1 MIDLVNSI
9 YNRKKEGVLMA
20 IFDDQAKDYDRWY
33 ESPMGEFV
41 DKVETDLAFSLL
53 TVRPGMRVLDAG
65 CGTGNY
71 SIKLAKHG
79 AEVVG
84 IDVSQAMLDQAE
96 ANVQAENLEVD
107 FQRMDMADLAFEDHS
122 FDAVLSMTAIE
133 FVEDLDALYQEFRRV
148 VKPGGQIL
156 LGSITKSGA
165 WGQAYAMKG
174 GAIYSRAH
182 FRDLAEL
189 TSLDASNLVDTAE
202 GLFVPPTTEEASLS
216 RDLEMELGQED
227 YPASFACALFEKA
240 DRVQAKMTLQAAG
253 DQDLTQ
259 QRAYFLDRI
268 KASGIPY
275 DLSEAQDCVTLRGNA
290 EEVFR
295 LLEGIHQ
302 QAVLHGDLYAIQID
316 LKNDVD

>member
-1 MIDLVNSI
+1 
-9 YNRKKEGVLMA
+9 MA
-20 IFDDQAKDYDRWY
+20 IFDDHAKDYDRWY
-33 ESPMGEFV
+33 DKPMGKFV

-53 TVRPGMRVLDAG
+53 TVQPGMRVLDAG

-84 IDVSQAMLDQAE
+84 IDVSRAMLGQAE

-107 FQRMDMADLAFEDHS
+107 FQLMDMEDLAFEDNS

-133 FVEDLDALYQEFRRV
+133 FVEDLDALYREFRRV

-165 WGQAYAMKG
+165 WGQAYSDKG
-174 GAIYSRAH
+174 GDIYSQAH

-189 TSLDASNLVDTAE
+189 RSLDEANLVDTAE
-202 GLFVPPTTEEASLS
+202 GLFVLPNSDPAKLS
-216 RDLEMELGQED
+216 SDLEMSLSEKGRA
-227 YPASFACALFEKA
+227 ASFACVLFEKA
-240 DRVQAKMTLQAAG
+240 DRVQAKLTLAAEE
-253 DQDLTQ
+253 DQDLSQ

-268 KASGIPY
+268 ESSGIPY
-275 DLSEAQDCVTLRGNA
+275 DLSEADDCVTLRGNA
-290 EEVFR
+290 GEVFR
-295 LLEGIHQ
+295 LLEVIHQ
-302 QAVLHGDLYAIQID
+302 QAALHGDFYDMRID
-316 LKNDVD
+316 LKNRLD